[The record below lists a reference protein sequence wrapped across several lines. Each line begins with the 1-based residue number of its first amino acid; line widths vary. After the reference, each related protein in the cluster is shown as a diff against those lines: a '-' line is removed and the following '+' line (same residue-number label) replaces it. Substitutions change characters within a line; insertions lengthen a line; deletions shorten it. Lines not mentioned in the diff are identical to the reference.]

1 MEIKQWNGRFGGN
14 VDMKIDEIERK
25 ILEWNDIGSSRHLN
39 EEELEEES
47 RLNLELWD
55 TVRFWESVWH

>member
-1 MEIKQWNGRFGGN
+1 MAIKQWDGKSGGN

-25 ILEWNDIGSSRHLN
+25 ISEWNDIGSSRHLS
-39 EEELEEES
+39 EEELKEES

-55 TVRFWESVWH
+55 AVRFQESV